1 MLIRTHETRLRDH
14 QLVNVRCLVCKS
26 FRLGAGGG
34 GGGGVVRDEHTHP
47 AAEGKGLSARFALLL
62 LYQNIP
68 LREDV
73 SSAVI

>member
-1 MLIRTHETRLRDH
+1 MLIRRRETRLRDH

-34 GGGGVVRDEHTHP
+34 GGVVWDEHTHS
-47 AAEGKGLSARFALLL
+47 AAEGERLSARFALLL